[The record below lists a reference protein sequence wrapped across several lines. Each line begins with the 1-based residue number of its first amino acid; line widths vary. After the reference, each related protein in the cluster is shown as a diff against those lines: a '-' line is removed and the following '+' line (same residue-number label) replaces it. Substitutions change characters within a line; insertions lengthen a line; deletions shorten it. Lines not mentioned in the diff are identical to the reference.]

1 MGKNK
6 KSMMTLEDANVY
18 TVSHGKP
25 PKGWTLEY
33 DGEDDDGAL
42 HYWRLTAPDG
52 EHTFVAGPEEKVGW

>member
-25 PKGWTLEY
+25 PEGWALEY
-33 DGEDDDGAL
+33 DGEDDGGAL
-42 HYWRLTAPDG
+42 HY
-52 EHTFVAGPEEKVGW
+52 